1 MSILISKPSSRSISS
16 RNLPQNSFLKKPG
29 HGFLPEV
36 WEFGY
41 KKQLSSM
48 EIISILIPPNGMWAS
63 CRTGFSE
70 YLQSKQ
76 IFLVAGPSPK
86 WFSSFSSFPQ
96 QPRKPACS
104 HVDLQPWLFSDGQS
118 QGTHWPLQIFRS
130 NRKHHQKK
138 NGISLNSQ

>member
-1 MSILISKPSSRSISS
+1 MSTLISKPSSRSISS
-16 RNLPQNSFLKKPG
+16 RNLPQVSFLKKPG
-29 HGFLPEV
+29 HGFFLKYENLV
-36 WEFGY
+36 IRSNYHLW
-41 KKQLSSM
+41 KSSPFW
-48 EIISILIPPNGMWAS
+48 SPPNGMWAS

-86 WFSSFSSFPQ
+86 WVSSFSLFPQ

-118 QGTHWPLQIFRS
+118 QGTHWPLWIFCS